1 MTYSGA
7 PAGGR
12 GAMGV
17 LAVKVCS
24 SLRPAALQIAHRAAH
39 TPSNQLRRTRPR
51 SAMSA
56 SHRNLPVR
64 KQRSLSDGAEK
75 NGRRPRSMSERLRN
89 HYYAMF
95 DTRPRRA
102 FQAAASRL
110 HRLLGVDGKPVSR
123 SKRPVRGPS
132 DDPEGP
138 AAVLGVS
145 MSSPTL
151 ALPRSSPR
159 VYGWPFWTYGSSMVC
174 GGCRGAEVRDLWIPS
189 SFRPQSA
196 QEPFPCFRASPG
208 CYKFDDDVPPD

>member
-1 MTYSGA
+1 
-7 PAGGR
+7 
-12 GAMGV
+12 MGV

-145 MSSPTL
+145 MSSPAL

-159 VYGWPFWTYGSSMVC
+159 VYGWPFWTYGSSMVRAKLQIC
-174 GGCRGAEVRDLWIPS
+174 LRRLSGRGSSGSVDPIVLPS
-189 SFRPQSA
+189 SICA
-196 QEPFPCFRASPG
+196 RAVPLLPG
-208 CYKFDDDVPPD
+208 LPRLL